1 MDDKD
6 LALLSALQTNARLTS
21 IELAEKIHLS
31 PSPVQRRQKQLER
44 DGIIQS
50 YVTLLDQEKLGLKVS
65 VFVSVQLVSQD
76 DENISAFERDIAT
89 VPQVMECYL
98 MTGDYDY
105 LLRVVTRDL
114 NEFEELLRTRLIKM
128 KQVKSIRSSSALRR
142 VVYKTALPLGS

>member
-6 LALLSALQTNARLTS
+6 LALLRALQDNARLTS
-21 IELAEKIHLS
+21 IELAEKVHLS
-31 PSPVQRRQKQLER
+31 PSPIQRRQKQLEK
-44 DGIIQS
+44 DGVIQS

-65 VFVSVQLVSQD
+65 VFISVQLVSQD
-76 DENISAFERDIAT
+76 DENISSFERDIAT
-89 VPQVMECYL
+89 IPQVMECYL

-114 NEFEELLRTRLIKM
+114 HEFEELLRSRLIKM

-142 VVYKTALPLGS
+142 VVYKTALPL

>member
-6 LALLSALQTNARLTS
+6 IALLAALQSNARLTS

-31 PSPVQRRQKQLER
+31 PSPVQRRQKQLEKE
-44 DGIIQS
+44 GIIQS
-50 YVTLLDQEKLGLKVS
+50 YVTLLDQDKLGLKVS

-76 DENISAFERDIAT
+76 DENISSFEVEIARI
-89 VPQVMECYL
+89 PQVMECYL

-105 LLRVVTRDL
+105 LLRVVTHDL

-142 VVYKTALPLGS
+142 VVYRTALPL

>member
-6 LALLSALQTNARLTS
+6 LQLLKALQTNARLTS
-21 IELAEKIHLS
+21 IELADKIHLS
-31 PSPVQRRQKQLER
+31 PSPVQRRQKQLEK
-44 DGIIQS
+44 DGVIQS

-76 DENISAFERDIAT
+76 DENISSFERDIAT
-89 VPQVMECYL
+89 IPQVMECYL

-114 NEFEELLRTRLIKM
+114 NEFEELLRSRLIKM

-142 VVYKTALPLGS
+142 VVYKTALPIG

>member
-6 LALLSALQTNARLTS
+6 IALLAALQSNARLTS

-31 PSPVQRRQKQLER
+31 PSPVQRRQKQLEK

-50 YVTLLDQEKLGLKVS
+50 YVTLLDQDKLGLKVS

-76 DENISAFERDIAT
+76 DENISSFEVEIARI
-89 VPQVMECYL
+89 PQVMECYL

-105 LLRVVTRDL
+105 LLRVVTHDL

-142 VVYKTALPLGS
+142 VVYRTALPL

>member
-6 LALLSALQTNARLTS
+6 LALLKALQSNARLTS
-21 IELAEKIHLS
+21 IELADMVHLS
-31 PSPVQRRQKQLER
+31 PSPIQRRQKQLEKE
-44 DGIIQS
+44 GVIQS

-76 DENISAFERDIAT
+76 DENISSFERDIAT

-114 NEFEELLRTRLIKM
+114 NEFEELLRSRLIKM
-128 KQVKSIRSSSALRR
+128 KQVKTIRCSAGLGR
-142 VVYKTALPLGS
+142 VVCRTAVPMG

>member
-6 LALLSALQTNARLTS
+6 IALLAALQSNARLTS
-21 IELAEKIHLS
+21 IELAQKIHLS
-31 PSPVQRRQKQLER
+31 PSPVQRRQKQLEK

-50 YVTLLDQEKLGLKVS
+50 YVTLLDQDKLGLKVS

-76 DENISAFERDIAT
+76 DENISSFEVEIARI
-89 VPQVMECYL
+89 PQVMECYL

-105 LLRVVTRDL
+105 LLRVVTHDL

-142 VVYKTALPLGS
+142 VVYRTALPL

>member
-6 LALLSALQTNARLTS
+6 IALLSALQGNARLTS

-31 PSPVQRRQKQLER
+31 PSPVQRRQKQLEK

-76 DENISAFERDIAT
+76 DENISSFEREIAT

-114 NEFEELLRTRLIKM
+114 NEFEDLLRKRLIKM

-142 VVYKTALPLGS
+142 VVYKTALPL

>member
-6 LALLSALQTNARLTS
+6 LALLAALQSNARLTS
-21 IELAEKIHLS
+21 IELAEKVHLS

-76 DENISAFERDIAT
+76 DENISSFEAEIAR

-105 LLRVVTRDL
+105 LLRVVTHDL
-114 NEFEELLRTRLIKM
+114 NEFEELLRSRLIKM

-142 VVYKTALPLGS
+142 VVYRTALPL

>member
-6 LALLSALQTNARLTS
+6 LALLKALQSNARLTS
-21 IELAEKIHLS
+21 IELADMVHLS
-31 PSPVQRRQKQLER
+31 PSPIQRRQKQLEKE
-44 DGIIQS
+44 GVIQS

-76 DENISAFERDIAT
+76 DENISSFERDIAT

-114 NEFEELLRTRLIKM
+114 NEFEELLRSRLIKM
-128 KQVKSIRSSSALRR
+128 KQVKTIRSSSALRR
-142 VVYKTALPLGS
+142 VVYKTALPIG